1 MYGKPD
7 DAEARMVGA
16 RLLTAVDRY
25 LLDDPELELG
35 RIVAESRPD
44 LFLEIVKLEEVG

>member
-7 DAEARMVGA
+7 ESDMRAVGA

-35 RIVAESRPD
+35 RMVAESRPE
-44 LFLEIVKLEEVG
+44 LFAEILTLEEG